1 MHQVKNF
8 FDLCFGTLWGVNLIK
23 ILPLIMNTGTAVVF
37 PQLDKALSI
46 TITVLGIAY
55 AIARLIITIRKAKQD
70 ERFREQ
76 EIIEK
81 QNSNFLKKWNDE
93 FIEPKK

>member
-1 MHQVKNF
+1 MHHLKNF
-8 FDLCFGTLWGVNLIK
+8 FDLCFGTLWSVNLIK
-23 ILPLIMNTGTAVVF
+23 ILPLILNTGTAVVF
-37 PQLDKALSI
+37 PQLDRVLSI
-46 TITVLGIAY
+46 SITVLGIAY

-81 QNSNFLKKWNDE
+81 QNTNFLKKWNDN
-93 FIEPKK
+93 FLEPKK

>member
-1 MHQVKNF
+1 
-8 FDLCFGTLWGVNLIK
+8 
-23 ILPLIMNTGTAVVF
+23 MNTGTAVVF